1 MGIGPIVGIRPI
13 TMVKP
18 SSPAPDLSGVFAVE
32 FRGQERDETYSPSH
46 QRAARGLEDEEPE
59 EASLLEGD
67 QQNSEDLS
75 FDSEG
80 RPRSSQVSFFA

>member
-1 MGIGPIVGIRPI
+1 
-13 TMVKP
+13 MVKP